1 MIPYQ
6 KSKDLHESVACVEY
20 SIPNDTIQ
28 KVFQN
33 DKCQFE
39 MCFQSDSFCLEH
51 TVCYFKS

>member
-33 DKCQFE
+33 DKCQF
-39 MCFQSDSFCLEH
+39 
-51 TVCYFKS
+51 